1 MSEKLNFKAQFAAFK
16 ANSEEYIDNGS
27 YFFWDWFCSEKALKI
42 KSKLLMTKAAKV
54 MSKLGLDPETH
65 RVFFK
70 NNCPGQGKLYD
81 SFSIC
86 TNDEANDVVI
96 WCTPSS
102 GHKSVEGQAE
112 LVDFRIKT
120 EEVHNGKS
128 IVANSWKE
136 LTHKLV
142 DETAGYLV
150 TILQDEVRY
159 EDQQATEEPLSG
171 QVLIKNL
178 S

>member
-1 MSEKLNFKAQFAAFK
+1 MSEKLNFKAQLEAFRTN
-16 ANSEEYIDNGS
+16 APEYVNDS

-42 KSKLLMTKAAKV
+42 KSKLLMTKAEKV

-70 NNCPGQGKLYD
+70 NNCPGSGKLYD

-86 TNDEANDVVI
+86 TNDEKNDVVI

-102 GHKSVEGQAE
+102 GHKSTEGQAQ
-112 LVDFRIKT
+112 LVDFRDYET
-120 EEVHNGKS
+120 REYTGKVGKEINCS
-128 IVANSWKE
+128 SWKE

-142 DETAGYLV
+142 DESAGYLV
-150 TILQDEVRY
+150 NILQDEVRY
-159 EDQQATEEPLSG
+159 EDQQA
-171 QVLIKNL
+171 
-178 S
+178 

>member
-1 MSEKLNFKAQFAAFK
+1 VTSDIGWIAGGPSQPSMVGENVWLHLEWIEPDFIQSGEMEVYVTGRPYAQAYDSTTGPYLF
-16 ANSEEYIDNGS
+16 
-27 YFFWDWFCSEKALKI
+27 
-42 KSKLLMTKAAKV
+42 
-54 MSKLGLDPETH
+54 DPETH
-65 RVFFK
+65 RVFYK

-136 LTHKLV
+136 LTHKLTT
-142 DETAGYLV
+142 DP
-150 TILQDEVRY
+150 ILYAASFDSFDSLKE
-159 EDQQATEEPLSG
+159 A
-171 QVLIKNL
+171 
-178 S
+178 